1 MFVLDTNHFREL
13 LNRSQIGIR
22 LSDRINSASDDFV
35 LPIVTAEETLR
46 GWLAEIASTRVVAE
60 QSAGYAQL
68 ARLIFALAEYS
79 MLPWDEDAAR
89 RFKQFRAAGI
99 RIGTM
104 DLKIACIAME
114 HDAVLLTRNR
124 TDFEKVPGLT
134 FENWLD

>member
-13 LNRSQIGIR
+13 VHASEIGLR
-22 LSDRINSASDDFV
+22 LKARISLGGEFV
-35 LPIVTAEETLR
+35 LSIVTAEETLR
-46 GWLAEIASTRVVAE
+46 GWLARIAMERDVAA
-60 QSAGYAQL
+60 QAFGYFQL
-68 ARLIFALAEYS
+68 SQAIQALSEYVL
-79 MLPWDEDAAR
+79 LPWDEDAAL
-89 RFKQFRAAGI
+89 RFKRLRAAGI

-124 TDFEKVPGLT
+124 TDFEKVPGLL